1 MRIEGRD
8 KNEIELNN
16 ASRYIMNGMKKIK
29 QRECGKPVLS
39 KRIVG
44 GADATEGAWPWQA
57 SLHKD
62 FRHICG
68 AVLITNKW
76 ALSAAHCFENMQSF
90 DRKGEEYAWLPSCLE
105 ARQQEVLE
113 EGGARLS
120 SSRYEVS
127 RGISKLLTPISY
139 TIALEGYDIALI
151 ELSSSVSYTDY
162 ILPACLPTNNTQFPE
177 GMKCWVTGWGR
188 DNSSDPFSV
197 PNTLQELEVPIIGQ
211 ERCNCEY
218 SELNITVLDGMVCT
232 VYKGGGKG
240 ACNGDSGGPLVC
252 KVDGAWILTGLVS
265 WGPEN
270 CSYPLPS
277 VYTSVAY
284 YQSVIQELVPEVEFV
299 NVGPVNINNPTV
311 EPCTKD
317 RTTPKPTTTPSSTT
331 TPNPTTTPSSTTTSE
346 TLLWSGGDLPGRN
359 VHTLLLSSLLVIM
372 ACLMTGG

>member
-1 MRIEGRD
+1 MVSTSLLKFTIASKRSQEGIP
-8 KNEIELNN
+8 EGSS
-16 ASRYIMNGMKKIK
+16 A
-29 QRECGKPVLS
+29 QECGKPVLS

-76 ALSAAHCFENMQSF
+76 ALSAAHCFE
-90 DRKGEEYAWLPSCLE
+90 K
-105 ARQQEVLE
+105 
-113 EGGARLS
+113 
-120 SSRYEVS
+120 YEVS